1 MSTRIE
7 IKLPDEAYH
16 RAERLAQLTRRNV
29 ADVLA
34 DTVVLSLPDLPG
46 DQAISIHQLSDTELL
61 TVVHSQMSYSEN
73 QRLSELLNRQNE
85 GVLTTIERTDLARLM
100 QTYQHG
106 LLRKAEA
113 LAEAVERGIHSSLSA

>member
-7 IKLPDEAYH
+7 IQLPDEAYH
-16 RAERLAQLTRRNV
+16 RAERLAHLTRRNV

-46 DQAISIHQLSDTELL
+46 DQAISIHQLADAELVTL
-61 TVVHSQMSYSEN
+61 VNLQMAPQESR
-73 QRLSELLNRQNE
+73 RLSDLLNRQNE
-85 GVLTTIERTDLARLM
+85 GALTLAEQTELSRLM

-113 LAEAVERGIHSSLSA
+113 LAEAVKRGIHP

>member
-1 MSTRIE
+1 MSTRVE
-7 IKLPDEAYH
+7 IQLPDEAYH

-29 ADVLA
+29 EDVLA

-46 DQAISIHQLSDTELL
+46 DQAVSIHELSDTELL
-61 TVVHSQMSYSEN
+61 AVVHSQMTRPDS
-73 QRLSELLNRQNE
+73 QRLSELLDRQNV
-85 GVLTTIERTDLARLM
+85 GRLTLIERTELARLM

-113 LAEAVERGIHSSLSA
+113 LAEAVERGIHPPLSA